1 MESYHVPGLS
11 ACIIKGD
18 SVVWNNNYGFMNLE
32 DSIPVSDST
41 LFNTWCVSK
50 PIIAACVFQLI
61 EDGLLDL
68 DQNINDFMPFQ
79 IINPHNNADS
89 ISPRML
95 MAHSSS
101 INGWQL
107 INQMTIG
114 DSPVSLSYFLENYLC
129 VGGEYYSEANYYNTV
144 PGSAFNYDS
153 YATSVSAYL
162 VEPLLGT
169 SFSLYAHNSVLTPLD
184 MNTSAWFL
192 SEINLD
198 NLAIGYKYLG
208 GNFLPQPHYGHPAYP
223 TLTMRS
229 TAHELSNFV
238 IMMLNQG
245 VYKGLNILSSESV
258 DSMTTVQDPT
268 WTNWLGTTGIG
279 LFTRNDFGNRCVWG
293 HDGGGVDGFYY
304 CSHLYFCKEEK
315 SAIVI
320 MSNSYISIHPIV
332 IQMFDYAGLFVSA
345 DPASQIN
352 NDSFN
357 ANWQPA
363 ATATGYLLD
372 VAYDEQFTNFVNGF
386 EDHDV
391 GSDTTY
397 TVTGLLFETD
407 YFYRI
412 RAYNASDTGAYS
424 NTVEITTTALDIN
437 HTVKDDIKIWS
448 SGNKVYINIPENLIS
463 EAAIQIY
470 THSGKGLGS
479 FRLKEGLNSI
489 PLNVDRQI
497 LFVKVKM
504 GNKSFIKKVLV
515 W

>member
-1 MESYHVPGLS
+1 MIPGTQFHY
-11 ACIIKGD
+11 D
-18 SVVWNNNYGFMNLE
+18 
-32 DSIPVSDST
+32 
-41 LFNTWCVSK
+41 
-50 PIIAACVFQLI
+50 
-61 EDGLLDL
+61 
-68 DQNINDFMPFQ
+68 NIGP
-79 IINPHNNADS
+79 A
-89 ISPRML
+89 L
-95 MAHSSS
+95 
-101 INGWQL
+101 NG
-107 INQMTIG
+107 
-114 DSPVSLSYFLENYLC
+114 
-129 VGGEYYSEANYYNTV
+129 
-144 PGSAFNYDS
+144 
-153 YATSVSAYL
+153 YL
-162 VEPLLGT
+162 VEPLTGF
-169 SFSLYAHNSVLTPLD
+169 SFNQYVKDSLLTPLD

-192 SEINLD
+192 SELNMN
-198 NLAIGYKYLG
+198 NLATGYSYSG
-208 GNFLPQPHYGHPAYP
+208 VAQPHYGHPAYP
-223 TLTMRS
+223 GISLRT
-229 TAHELSNFV
+229 TALELSNFA
-238 IMMLNQG
+238 IMLLNQG
-245 VYKGLNILSSESV
+245 IYKGLEILSAASI
-258 DSMTTVQDPT
+258 DSMTTVQNPDWGNQYGIT
-268 WTNWLGTTGIG
+268 GLG
-279 LFTRNDFGNRCVWG
+279 LLERDNFGDRVVWG
-293 HDGGGVDGFYY
+293 HPGGGADGGYSG
-304 CSHLYFCKEEK
+304 HIYFCKEENTG
-315 SAIVI
+315 IVI
-320 MSNSYISIHPIV
+320 LNNSNNFVNPIV
-332 IQMFDYAGLFVSA
+332 VQLFDYAGLIVFANS
-345 DPASQIN
+345 ASQIS
-352 NDSFN
+352 DSSFN

-448 SGNKVYINIPENLIS
+448 SGNKVYINLPENLIS
-463 EAAIQIY
+463 EAATQIY